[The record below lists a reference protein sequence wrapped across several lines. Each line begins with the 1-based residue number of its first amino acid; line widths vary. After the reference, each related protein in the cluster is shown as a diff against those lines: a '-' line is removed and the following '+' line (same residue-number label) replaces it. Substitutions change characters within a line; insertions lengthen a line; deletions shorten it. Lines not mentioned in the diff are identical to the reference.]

1 MKKIK
6 NYTEFLIEGKGIS
19 NIIKSYST
27 FIYDEYLDQKS
38 NIQLDLDYEQLPLM
52 DLRMMFK
59 KSDRYYGLFNPN
71 RSIIKDNKLYDIEIY
86 IEYID
91 INNKSEI
98 IGIITHELT
107 HIMEFYQIMIK
118 NNKDNIKIRP
128 HHIDI
133 KIAYKKLG
141 IPQSNVYYE
150 FVYLLYL
157 SLDTEINARTSQ
169 VYNFLMNINS
179 TDYDFL
185 LNELTKNNIYNYSNI
200 LSNFNYNSFIN
211 KCINKL
217 GLESLLIITNK
228 LTENLS
234 EIKNNKNKVFF
245 TFLREVKTKQ
255 DLINYYK
262 SFNDYFIIK
271 SSKQK
276 EKYECLIK
284 EVIKDKTNPDPY
296 KESFNE
302 ESRKFEKELVKNM
315 EKFYGKI

>member
-1 MKKIK
+1 MKNIK
-6 NYTEFLIEGKGIS
+6 KYIEFLSEGKGIS
-19 NIIKSYST
+19 NIIKVYST
-27 FIYDEYLDQKS
+27 FIYDKYLDQKS

-52 DLRMMFK
+52 DLRIIFK
-59 KSDRYYGLFNPN
+59 KTNRNYGVFIPINSKLLN
-71 RSIIKDNKLYDIEIY
+71 NKLYDIEIY

-98 IGIITHELT
+98 IGLIIHELT

-118 NNKDNIKIRP
+118 NNKDLINIRP

-150 FVYLLYL
+150 FVNLLYL

-169 VYNFLMNINS
+169 VYDYLKSFNS

-185 LNELTKNNIYNYSNI
+185 LDKLFKNKVYIYSNT
-200 LSNFNYNSFIN
+200 LSNFDYNSFIDN
-211 KCINKL
+211 CINRL

-245 TFLREVKTKQ
+245 TFLREVKIKQ

-262 SFNDYFIIK
+262 GFNDYFLIK
-271 SSKQK
+271 VNKQK
-276 EKYECLIK
+276 DKYKSIIK
-284 EVIKDKTNPDPY
+284 EVIKDISDPNTY
-296 KESFNE
+296 KESFVNDFKE
-302 ESRKFEKELVKNM
+302 YKKSLGSNFSKF
-315 EKFYGKI
+315 FR

>member
-1 MKKIK
+1 MKNIK
-6 NYTEFLIEGKGIS
+6 KYIEFLSEGKGIS
-19 NIIKSYST
+19 NIIKVYST
-27 FIYDEYLDQKS
+27 FIYDKYLDQKS

-52 DLRMMFK
+52 DLRIIFK
-59 KSDRYYGLFNPN
+59 KTNRNYGVFIPINSKLLN
-71 RSIIKDNKLYDIEIY
+71 NKLYDIEIY

-98 IGIITHELT
+98 IGLIIHELT

-118 NNKDNIKIRP
+118 NNKDHINIRH

-150 FVYLLYL
+150 FVNLLYL

-169 VYNFLMNINS
+169 VYDYLKSFNS

-185 LNELTKNNIYNYSNI
+185 LDKLFKNKVYIYSNT
-200 LSNFNYNSFIN
+200 LSNFDYNSFIDN
-211 KCINKL
+211 CINRL

-245 TFLREVKTKQ
+245 TFLREVKIKQ

-262 SFNDYFIIK
+262 GFNDYFLIK
-271 SSKQK
+271 VNKQK
-276 EKYECLIK
+276 DKYKSIIK
-284 EVIKDKTNPDPY
+284 EVIKDISDPNTY
-296 KESFNE
+296 KESFVNDFKE
-302 ESRKFEKELVKNM
+302 YKKSLGSNFSKF
-315 EKFYGKI
+315 FR

>member
-1 MKKIK
+1 MKNIK
-6 NYTEFLIEGKGIS
+6 KYIEFLSEGKGIS
-19 NIIKSYST
+19 NIIKVYST
-27 FIYDEYLDQKS
+27 FIYDKYLDQKS

-52 DLRMMFK
+52 DLRIIFK
-59 KSDRYYGLFNPN
+59 KTNRNYGVFIPINSKLLN
-71 RSIIKDNKLYDIEIY
+71 NKLYDIEIY

-98 IGIITHELT
+98 IGLIIHELT

-118 NNKDNIKIRP
+118 NNKDHINIRH

-150 FVYLLYL
+150 FVNLLYL

-169 VYNFLMNINS
+169 VYDYLKSFNS
-179 TDYDFL
+179 IDYDFL
-185 LNELTKNNIYNYSNI
+185 LDKLFKNKVYIYSNT
-200 LSNFNYNSFIN
+200 LSNFDYNSFIDN
-211 KCINKL
+211 CINRL

-245 TFLREVKTKQ
+245 TFLREVKIKQ

-262 SFNDYFIIK
+262 GFNDYFLIK
-271 SSKQK
+271 VNKQK
-276 EKYECLIK
+276 DKYKSIIK
-284 EVIKDKTNPDPY
+284 EVIKDISDPNTY
-296 KESFNE
+296 KESFVNDFKE
-302 ESRKFEKELVKNM
+302 YKKSLGSNFSKF
-315 EKFYGKI
+315 FR

>member
-1 MKKIK
+1 MKNIK
-6 NYTEFLIEGKGIS
+6 KYIEFLSEGKGIS
-19 NIIKSYST
+19 NIIKVYST
-27 FIYDEYLDQKS
+27 FIYDKYLDQKS

-52 DLRMMFK
+52 DLRIIFK
-59 KSDRYYGLFNPN
+59 KTNRNYGVFIPINSKLLN
-71 RSIIKDNKLYDIEIY
+71 NKLYDIEIY

-245 TFLREVKTKQ
+245 TFLREVKIKQ

-262 SFNDYFIIK
+262 GFNDYFLIK
-271 SSKQK
+271 VNKQK
-276 EKYECLIK
+276 DKYKSIIK
-284 EVIKDKTNPDPY
+284 EVIKDISDPNTY
-296 KESFNE
+296 KESFVNDFKE
-302 ESRKFEKELVKNM
+302 YKKSLGSNFSKF
-315 EKFYGKI
+315 FR

>member
-1 MKKIK
+1 MKNIK
-6 NYTEFLIEGKGIS
+6 KYIEFLSEGKGIS
-19 NIIKSYST
+19 NIIKVYST
-27 FIYDEYLDQKS
+27 FIYDKYLDQKS

-98 IGIITHELT
+98 IGLIIHELT

-118 NNKDNIKIRP
+118 NNKDHINIRH

-150 FVYLLYL
+150 FVNLLYL

-169 VYNFLMNINS
+169 VYDYLKSFNS

-185 LNELTKNNIYNYSNI
+185 LDKLFKNKVYIYSNT
-200 LSNFNYNSFIN
+200 LSNFNYNSFIDN
-211 KCINKL
+211 CINRL
-217 GLESLLIITNK
+217 GLESLLFVTNK

-245 TFLREVKTKQ
+245 TFLREVKIKQ

-262 SFNDYFIIK
+262 GFNDYFLIK
-271 SSKQK
+271 VNKQK
-276 EKYECLIK
+276 DKYKSIIK
-284 EVIKDKTNPDPY
+284 EVIKDISDPNTY
-296 KESFNE
+296 KESFVNDFKE
-302 ESRKFEKELVKNM
+302 YKKSLGSNFSKF
-315 EKFYGKI
+315 FR